1 MDYHI
6 AAHSVYYCNRLEY
19 ELVRFVRVTA
29 RGTITRQPVAVEQE
43 QTCRVQYEG
52 HPLTRHM
59 CDWHDCY
66 IVWSHQSNTVLTCH
80 CNRYTDGHPVEPEC
94 LRD

>member
-6 AAHSVYYCNRLEY
+6 AAHSVYYCNRLVY
-19 ELVRFVRVTA
+19 ELVRMVRQTA
-29 RGTITRQPVAVEQE
+29 RGTITRQVVEEVERE
-43 QTCRVQYEG
+43 QTCKVQFEG

-66 IVWSHQSNTVLTCH
+66 IVWSKPGPANPSLCTCG
-80 CNRYTDGHPVEPEC
+80 TDYLEKCPVH
-94 LRD
+94 D